1 MQKSLIHW
9 VAYQASIF
17 VPLFFVTLLL
27 WLVPETEQVN
37 EMLTIAKVFWFT
49 SAIYILIN
57 VLGILYGSPHETE
70 KRQKRD
76 WVNWNEHRHLIV
88 AYVSRG
94 DNEVA
99 LRRAIKESRAVLDK
113 MGVNYTIEAITD
125 MPVEV
130 GADVSHLVPKDYQTA
145 KRAKFKARALHYAV
159 EQRGKLTRHDWILH
173 MDEESMV
180 TEEVVRGIAKYVQPD
195 NAVYTIGQG
204 EIKYNAHNYGK
215 HMLITAIDAVR
226 TGDDLGRFRF
236 QYKVL
241 KRPIFGMHGSFILV
255 PAILE
260 RAIGFDLGGKGS
272 ITEDAYFALIAASKG
287 VKFGWVD
294 GYIREQSP
302 FTLMELLKQ
311 RRRWISGLRLL
322 VLDNAVPFKDRA
334 FLMLTIF
341 LCHISWLAMV
351 VTVWNLVAG
360 GSVLPTWVEMLAAML
375 TGFIA
380 MVYMIGA
387 YRNVTDIKMPFHK
400 QLTIWLLA
408 GLLVPVSCVVE
419 AVAVVYSMTHPVNG
433 VFEIV
438 NKN

>member
-1 MQKSLIHW
+1 MNRSFLHW
-9 VAYQASIF
+9 TAYQASIF
-17 VPLFFVTLLL
+17 MPLFFVTLLL
-27 WLVPETEQVN
+27 LVVPETEQVN
-37 EMLTIAKVFWFT
+37 EMLTIAKIFWFT
-49 SAIYILIN
+49 SALYILIN
-57 VLGILYGSPHETE
+57 LFGVCFGSPHETE
-70 KRQKRD
+70 QRQKRE
-76 WVNWNEHRHLIV
+76 WLGWNKHRHLIV

-94 DNEVA
+94 NNETA
-99 LRRAIKESRAVLDK
+99 LRRAITESVEILDR

-125 MPVEV
+125 MPVNV
-130 GADVSHLVPKDYQTA
+130 GADVYYLVPKEYQT
-145 KRAKFKARALHYAV
+145 KRRAQFKARALHYAT

-173 MDEESMV
+173 MDEESMI
-180 TEEVVRGIAKYVQPD
+180 TEQVIRGIAQYVQPD

-204 EIKYNAHNYGK
+204 EIKYNAYNYGK
-215 HMLITAIDAVR
+215 NMLITAIDAVR

-272 ITEDAYFALIAASKG
+272 ITEDAYFALVAASKG

-322 VLDNAVPFKDRA
+322 VLDNAVPFKDRS

-341 LCHISWLAMV
+341 LCHISWIAMV
-351 VTVWNLVAG
+351 VTVWNLIAG
-360 GSVLPTWVEMLAAML
+360 GSVLPTWVEMTAAIL
-375 TGFIA
+375 SGSIV

-387 YRNVTDIKMPFHK
+387 YRNVTDIQMPFY
-400 QLTIWLLA
+400 QQMTIWLLA
-408 GLLVPVSCVVE
+408 GILVPISCIVE
-419 AVAVVYSMTHPVNG
+419 AIAVIYSMTHPVGNN
-433 VFEIV
+433 FEV
-438 NKN
+438 VAKN